1 MRCIATKRDAFG
13 AIIIKVE
20 KQKNRRSDFILR
32 LFSVINYEGEVM
44 KNSFISDAANRA
56 VQSELS

>member
-44 KNSFISDAANRA
+44 KNSFISDAAKRA